1 MRATGW
7 CRAVATPLFHHHHH
21 NQSNKWL
28 SKMHKGKVVT
38 LSTSQDAPSYIW
50 AHTKHTHEAG
60 TTVTVPVK
68 LPKTLNVDGFPVD
81 YVAIVTPSQPCA
93 TSVTNQTRYGFTV
106 TLTSLD
112 AQPLAAGTFGVVCIG

>member
-1 MRATGW
+1 
-7 CRAVATPLFHHHHH
+7 
-21 NQSNKWL
+21 
-28 SKMHKGKVVT
+28 MHKGKVVT
-38 LSTSQDAPSYIW
+38 LSTSQDAPGYIW
-50 AHTKHTHEAG
+50 THTKHAHAAG

-68 LPKTLNVDGFPVD
+68 LPKSIHVDGFPVD

-93 TSVTNQTRYGFTV
+93 TSVSDQTRHGFTV